1 MITLDEAKNYL
12 RVGYGE
18 DDRLILSLLNTA
30 KRLVMDV
37 GRIDENGLE
46 IYGDVTRTAV
56 LSALGYLY
64 ENRSNPD
71 YHRLTLSL
79 RNILFAVREGE
90 F

>member
-18 DDRLILSLLNTA
+18 DDGLILSLLDTA

-46 IYGDVTRTAV
+46 LHKDTTRTAV
-56 LSALGYLY
+56 LTALGYLY

-71 YHRLTLSL
+71 YHWLTISL
-79 RNILFAVREGE
+79 RNILFAVREGK

>member
-1 MITLDEAKNYL
+1 MITLEEAKNYL

-18 DDRLILSLLNTA
+18 DDKLILSLLDTA
-30 KRLVMDV
+30 ERLVMDT

-46 IYGDVTRTAV
+46 IHRDITRTAV

-71 YHRLTLSL
+71 YHWLALSL
-79 RNILFAVREGE
+79 RNILFSVREGK

>member
-1 MITLDEAKNYL
+1 MVTLGEAKNYL
-12 RVGYGE
+12 RVGYEE
-18 DDRLILSLLNTA
+18 DDKLIQSLLDTA

-37 GRIDENGLE
+37 GRIDESGFE
-46 IYGDVTRTAV
+46 IHEDVTRTAV

-71 YHRLTLSL
+71 YHWLTLSL
-79 RNILFAVREGE
+79 RNILFAVREGK

>member
-12 RVGYGE
+12 RVGYEE
-18 DDRLILSLLNTA
+18 DDGLILSLLDTA
-30 KRLVMDV
+30 KQLVMDV

-46 IYGDVTRTAV
+46 LHKDITRTAT
-56 LSALGYLY
+56 LTALGYLY

-79 RNILFAVREGE
+79 RSILFAVREGKI
-90 F
+90 